1 MSNITKY
8 HRFNNPTL
16 TQGGWARTGEGNNY
30 IERVIDTGDANYWTR
45 ISTIEYVID
54 VSTNKIKIFAYENI
68 GLPMDVSVLALR
80 NDNYIL
86 ESLGWQENGG
96 IFTISANYDKLG
108 VMFRYQNGG
117 TITPDNITG
126 IRITN
131 WFDLSLKRYEN
142 GAFVDTTNNPE
153 KYSGGSWT

>member
-1 MSNITKY
+1 MSNITIY

-16 TQGGWARTGEGNNY
+16 TQGGWERTGEGNSY
-30 IERVIDTGDANYWTR
+30 VKRVINTDISTYWTR
-45 ISTIEYVID
+45 IATIEYIPD
-54 VSTNKIKIFAYENI
+54 VTTNKIKIFAYENI

-86 ESLGWQENGG
+86 ESLGWQGNGG

-108 VMFRYQNGG
+108 VMFRYQNGNA
-117 TITPDNITG
+117 IAPNNITG
-126 IRITN
+126 MCITN
-131 WFDLSLKRYEN
+131 WYDLSPKIYKN
-142 GAFVDTTNNPE
+142 GTFVDSSNNPE